1 MALRPVSPAG
11 PDFPAGLTARQAPIS
26 RLARH
31 GASPGWPGWP
41 RFPKCP
47 NRPRFPGWSG
57 WLDCLVGLTA
67 RLLRNFT
74 SRFDDDDAPPLLA
87 SSLLLL
93 SSPPLVPTTAPHF
106 SLPTPHSPDRCR
118 HLLILLTPPCWRSPT
133 PLIAGQIAI
142 TSTRAGS
149 HFSGGAAYGLHDYH
163 PHAGRSQI
171 LTFHPFPI
179 KPHEKII
186 GRGRF
191 WVYLWDHM

>member
-1 MALRPVSPAG
+1 MRPARFLCGQCVFFGAAWPGWRGVVLRPADPAGPDFLSVPTGPDFLAG
-11 PDFPAGLTARQAPIS
+11 PDFPA
-26 RLARH
+26 
-31 GASPGWPGWP
+31 
-41 RFPKCP
+41 
-47 NRPRFPGWSG
+47 
-57 WLDCLVGLTA
+57 GLTA

-74 SRFDDDDAPPLLA
+74 SRFDDGAP
-87 SSLLLL
+87 
-93 SSPPLVPTTAPHF
+93 
-106 SLPTPHSPDRCR
+106 LPTPHSPDRCR

-142 TSTRAGS
+142 IRTRAGS
-149 HFSGGAAYGLHDYH
+149 HFSGGATYGLHDYH

>member
-1 MALRPVSPAG
+1 MALRPAGPAG
-11 PDFPAGLTARQAPIS
+11 PDFPAGLTAR
-26 RLARH
+26 
-31 GASPGWPGWP
+31 
-41 RFPKCP
+41 
-47 NRPRFPGWSG
+47 
-57 WLDCLVGLTA
+57 
-67 RLLRNFT
+67 LLRNFT
-74 SRFDDDDAPPLLA
+74 FRFDDGAPPLLA

-106 SLPTPHSPDRCR
+106 SLPTPPDCCR

-149 HFSGGAAYGLHDYH
+149 HFSGGATYGLHDYH
-163 PHAGRSQI
+163 PHVGRSQI

>member
-11 PDFPAGLTARQAPIS
+11 PDFPAGLSARQAPIS

-74 SRFDDDDAPPLLA
+74 SRFDDGAPTFAGIVFTAAVVASASADDGAP
-87 SSLLLL
+87 
-93 SSPPLVPTTAPHF
+93 
-106 SLPTPHSPDRCR
+106 LPTPHSPDRCR

-142 TSTRAGS
+142 IRTRAGS
-149 HFSGGAAYGLHDYH
+149 HFSGGATYGLHDYH

>member
-1 MALRPVSPAG
+1 MVSFRPPDPAG
-11 PDFPAGLTARQAPIS
+11 AAWFFARLARQAPIS

-31 GASPGWPGWP
+31 GASPGWPGW
-41 RFPKCP
+41 
-47 NRPRFPGWSG
+47 PRFPGWSG

-74 SRFDDDDAPPLLA
+74 SRFDDGAPAFAGIVFTAAVVASASADDGAP
-87 SSLLLL
+87 
-93 SSPPLVPTTAPHF
+93 
-106 SLPTPHSPDRCR
+106 LPTPHSPDRCR
-118 HLLILLTPPCWRSPT
+118 HLLLMLMPPCWRSPT

-191 WVYLWDHM
+191 WVYLWVYLWHHM